1 MPKKDKNSLVNKYG
15 GVKKLVTDVMKECL
29 KARYDDTYLYL
40 KCCEK
45 LGATEADE
53 MYSTGIS
60 IISVHKLRQV
70 IQNKQNKL
78 KPAAINIDVRMNADK
93 EFKKNYNELVNL
105 Q

>member
-1 MPKKDKNSLVNKYG
+1 
-15 GVKKLVTDVMKECL
+15 
-29 KARYDDTYLYL
+29 
-40 KCCEK
+40 
-45 LGATEADE
+45 